1 MTYIL
6 VIMSIK
12 LSEWVDINDEETN
25 YLENDEITKT
35 TGKAKRIFQTEW
47 WIQNVTEKYLCA

>member
-1 MTYIL
+1 MN
-6 VIMSIK
+6 IK